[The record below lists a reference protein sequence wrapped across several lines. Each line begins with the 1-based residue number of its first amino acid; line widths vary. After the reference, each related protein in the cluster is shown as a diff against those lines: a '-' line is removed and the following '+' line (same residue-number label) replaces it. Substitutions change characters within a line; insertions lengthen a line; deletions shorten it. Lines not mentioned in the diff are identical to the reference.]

1 MKRLFGTDGIRG
13 VAGEFP
19 LDQPTVARIG
29 GALARSLVGAGGRAA
44 RIVVGRDTRESGPAI
59 EQALVEGILA
69 AGGRVDRGGVLT
81 TPAVACVAR
90 EAGYDAGVVVS
101 ASHNPYRDN
110 GIKVFSR
117 QGQKLPD
124 ALEAAIEKGV
134 LDGGGAAP
142 STDAPARSAK
152 AGRRRA
158 GAVARTERAAGT
170 SGESGAPEALRARYL
185 DWLERALPPR
195 ASFAG
200 RRVVLDC
207 ANGAAF
213 SLGPEIFRRLGA
225 EVIAINAS
233 PDGRNINEGCGAL
246 HPEGLAAEVV
256 RRAAH
261 LGLAFD
267 GDADRCLVV
276 DAAGRV
282 LDGDYVLYLAAREL
296 KRSGALRGGAIV
308 GTVMS
313 NLWLEKALAAEGI
326 RLLRA
331 PVGDKY
337 VLEEMQRGGHPLGGE
352 QSGHIIFLEKSAAGD
367 GLLTGLLFVDL
378 LGRTGLDLAAW
389 AASVRPCPQVLVNV
403 PVRERPPLDSHPRI
417 GPAIRDEERKLGAR
431 GRLLVRYSGTEPKAR
446 IMVEGEERPLVEEC
460 ASRLRRLIQEEIGR
474 DAS

>member
-1 MKRLFGTDGIRG
+1 VKRLFGTDGIRG

-19 LDQPTVARIG
+19 LDPPTVARIG
-29 GALARSLVGAGGRAA
+29 AALVRSLIGAGGPPP

-59 EQALVEGILA
+59 ERALVEGIRA

-117 QGQKLPD
+117 RGEKLPD
-124 ALEAAIEKGV
+124 ALEAAIEREV
-134 LDGGGAAP
+134 LDGGGAGVRSEA
-142 STDAPARSAK
+142 TTARSEGT
-152 AGRRRA
+152 AGRLEGAA
-158 GAVARTERAAGT
+158 GAAE
-170 SGESGAPEALRARYL
+170 ESGAPEALRARYL
-185 DWLERALPPR
+185 DWLRRALPPR
-195 ASFAG
+195 ASLAG

-225 EVIAINAS
+225 ETTAINAS

-256 RRAAH
+256 GRGAH

-276 DAAGRV
+276 DAAGRI

-296 KRSGALRGGAIV
+296 KRAGGLPGDAVV

-337 VLEEMQRGGHPLGGE
+337 VLEEMQRGGHLLGGE

-389 AASVRPCPQVLVNV
+389 AASVRPCPQVLINV

-417 GPAIRDEERKLGAR
+417 GPAIRDEERKLGER

-460 ASRLRRLIQEEIGR
+460 ASRLRRLIQKEIGR